1 MSGHVIHRGAFA
13 REAAGKGT
21 PRVPANGW
29 LAMVARMVRAIEE
42 RRILSTLDDRMLAD
56 IGVNRLEAEREMGR
70 APWDIAPWNVA
81 PRDDSRR
88 G

>member
-21 PRVPANGW
+21 PRVPASGW

-42 RRILSTLDDRMLAD
+42 RRILATLDDRMLAD
-56 IGVNRLEAEREMGR
+56 IGISRSEIDRAVQGRL
-70 APWDIAPWNVA
+70 
-81 PRDDSRR
+81 
-88 G
+88 

>member
-13 REAAGKGT
+13 REAAGEGA
-21 PRVPANGW
+21 PGVPASGW

-42 RRILSTLDDRMLAD
+42 RRILATLDDRMLAD
-56 IGVNRLEAEREMGR
+56 IGANRLEAEREMAR
-70 APWDIAPWNVA
+70 APWDIS
-81 PRDDSRR
+81 PR

>member
-13 REAAGKGT
+13 RGAAATSG
-21 PRVPANGW
+21 VPASGW

-42 RRILSTLDDRMLAD
+42 RRILATLDDRMLSD

-70 APWDIAPWNVA
+70 APWDIAP
-81 PRDDSRR
+81 RDTSRR